1 MPLYARRSAG
11 APDTAAAVVFVHG
24 FPFDGSLWDPQLAA
38 MPSGW
43 RGLAPDLRG
52 FGRSP
57 LDAEGTDLPTGAA
70 TGAGVALREEP
81 VLTMD
86 RLADD
91 VAAFIETESTPPAVV
106 CGLSM
111 GGYVLFA
118 LARRR
123 PDLLRAVVLADTRAE
138 ADSDAGRENRRR
150 LAQVV
155 RTAGPTAVAR
165 EMLPALLAERTLQER
180 PAVVDH
186 VRAMMEG
193 TPAETLIAALAGMAG
208 RRDATADLAAVT
220 VPALVVVGEHDT
232 LTPADA
238 ARALA
243 ARLPDARLEVVPDA
257 GHVSNL
263 ENPGAF
269 NRVLSDFLA
278 SA

>member
-1 MPLYARRSAG
+1 MPLFTRRSKG
-11 APDTAAAVVFVHG
+11 APHTGAAVVFVHG
-24 FPFDGSLWDPQLAA
+24 FPFDGSLWEPQLAA
-38 MPSGW
+38 LPSGW
-43 RGLAPDLRG
+43 HGLAPDLRG
-52 FGRSP
+52 FGQSP
-57 LDAEGTDLPTGAA
+57 LAAEDAGIPSGAA

-91 VAAFIETESTPPAVV
+91 VAALIEAEGAAPAVV

-111 GGYVLFA
+111 GGYVLLA

-138 ADSDAGRENRRR
+138 ADSDPGRENRRR

-155 RTAGPTAVAR
+155 RAEGSTAVAR
-165 EMLPALLAERTLQER
+165 EMLPTLLAERTLRER

-208 RRDATADLAAVT
+208 RRDATADLAAIT

-232 LTPADA
+232 LTPPDA

-243 ARLPDARLEVVPDA
+243 NRLPDARLEVVPDA

-263 ENPGAF
+263 ENADAF